1 MTSKKAFWL
10 LLAICVLTVIPF
22 LGLSEYNT
30 KGEPR
35 ESIVSYTMI
44 ESGNWILPRNSVGEM
59 AYKPPFFYWCV
70 AAVSVVCGG
79 VTEFTSRVPSAI
91 AYIFLT
97 IAVFLFYQR
106 RRDTRIGF
114 VAALV
119 AFTSWEL
126 HRQGGNCRVDMVLT
140 LFIVMAMLLLYR
152 WWERGMKGIPWVAI
166 LMMSLGTLTKGPV
179 GTLIPCL
186 VVGVFLLCRRVN
198 FFRAFLTLFA
208 FGLLS
213 LVLPALWYYAAWQQ
227 GGQEFLDLMLEENV
241 GRMTQT
247 MSYESC
253 VHPWYY
259 YFKTLPGGYLPWT
272 ALAVMMLFVVDWKA
286 LRGQWKGLKGS
297 WHRLSLASCDSLEL
311 FSWLAVIVVFV
322 FYCFPQSKR
331 GVYIMPIYPFL
342 GYLIAR
348 MLLWAEQHHRRVLSA
363 FGGFLSVVGLLL
375 AVVFVVLKFVPI
387 SADWFHGRH
396 AFENLSM
403 AQGLQQAGS
412 WWLWTVLLLGVVVMA
427 WWWRSHKGVMP
438 LLALIL
444 AIYLHADAVYK
455 PPVLNAKSVKG
466 VAALI
471 DEKFP
476 PSEGHLYEFIEDG
489 VLSAGDPVHYFE
501 LNFYMHDRVG
511 DFYRAK
517 PKEGILMI
525 GADDLQGWQP
535 KFEKEGYRFTPLWNS
550 GEKKVLKQ
558 QLQLLRFE
566 KVSPGNP

>member
-1 MTSKKAFWL
+1 MNSKKTFWL
-10 LLAICVLTVIPF
+10 LLAICVFTVIPF

-59 AYKPPFFYWCV
+59 AYKPPFFYWCI
-70 AAVSVVCGG
+70 AAVSVVGGG
-79 VTEFTSRVPSAI
+79 VTEFSSRVPSAV
-91 AYIFLT
+91 AYIVLT

-106 RRDTRIGF
+106 RRDTRLGL

-119 AFTSWEL
+119 AFVSWEM

-152 WWERGMKGIPWVAI
+152 WWERGMKGIPWWAI

-179 GTLIPCL
+179 GAILPCL
-186 VVGVFLLCRRVN
+186 VTGVFLLCRRVN
-198 FFRAFLTLFA
+198 FFRAFFTLFA

-227 GGQEFLDLMLEENV
+227 GGQEFLDLMLEENW

-247 MSYESC
+247 MSYESN

-259 YFKTLPGGYLPWT
+259 YFIALPGGYLPWT
-272 ALAVMMLFVVDWKA
+272 LLGVMMLFVIDWKG
-286 LRGQWKGLKGS
+286 LRGQWHGVRET
-297 WHRLSLASCDSLEL
+297 WHRLSPSACDPVEL
-311 FSWLAVIVVFV
+311 FSWLAVAVVFV

-342 GYLIAR
+342 GYFIAR
-348 MLLWAEQHHRRVLSA
+348 MLLWAEQHHRLVLNV

-375 AVVFVVLKFVPI
+375 ALTFVVLKFVPV
-387 SADWFHGRH
+387 STDWFHGRH

-403 AQGLQQAGS
+403 VQGLQQAGNWS
-412 WWLWTVLLLGVVVMA
+412 LWIVWLLGAGVMV
-427 WWWRSHKGVMP
+427 WWWKSRRGVMP

-444 AIYLHADAVYK
+444 AIYLHVDAVYK
-455 PPVLNAKSVKG
+455 PPVLNAKSVKD
-466 VAALI
+466 VAAMI
-471 DEKFP
+471 DEQFP
-476 PSEGHLYEFIEDG
+476 ESEGHLYEFVELG
-489 VLSAGDPVHYFE
+489 VLAKGDPVHFFE
-501 LNFYMHDRVG
+501 LNFYLHDRVG
-511 DFYRAK
+511 DFYRQR
-517 PKEGILMI
+517 PQSGILMI
-525 GADDLQGWQP
+525 GADDLQAWQQ
-535 KFEKEGYRFTPLWNS
+535 KFEKEGYRFTPVWNS
-550 GEKKVLKQ
+550 GEKRVLKQ

-566 KVSPGNP
+566 KEGQ